1 MSVPDIHPVSLLLAV
16 ALPTIVMA
24 IPATLFLILPAL
36 RELKVLHPD
45 VFESVEGH
53 LVLTPAARRPRKAP
67 LKFMVFLLG
76 GQFRYSVRSESL
88 MKKLTAA
95 MWIFRF
101 LVPLFFAPWLLMWF
115 PN

>member
-1 MSVPDIHPVSLLLAV
+1 MSVPDIHPVSLFLAV
-16 ALPTIVMA
+16 ALPTLVMA

-53 LVLTPAARRPRKAP
+53 LVLTPAAR
-67 LKFMVFLLG
+67 G